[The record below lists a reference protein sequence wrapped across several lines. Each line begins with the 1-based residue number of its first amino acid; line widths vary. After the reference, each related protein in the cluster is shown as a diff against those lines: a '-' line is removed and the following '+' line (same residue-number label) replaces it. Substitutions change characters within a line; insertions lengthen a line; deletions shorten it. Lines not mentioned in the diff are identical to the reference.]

1 MTRFEKWIEQHNSKV
16 DLVCKADFRWFCEDA
31 HKGRCIL
38 YPVCEKYKFANELG
52 KEFIDEAEAY
62 LAEMANFE
70 LDSKELDKVAG
81 GKAGEL
87 CWTNC
92 IPDSWK

>member
-1 MTRFEKWIEQHNSKV
+1 MAEINRSELTKKQLEKALE
-16 DLVCKADFRWFCEDA
+16 CKTAE
-31 HKGRCIL
+31 
-38 YPVCEKYKFANELG
+38 ELMVLAKAEG
-52 KEFIDEAEAY
+52 YEITKDEAEAY

-81 GKAGEL
+81 GTTSEP

-92 IPDSWK
+92 IPDAWR

>member
-1 MTRFEKWIEQHNSKV
+1 MAEINRNKLTKAQLEKALK
-16 DLVCKADFRWFCEDA
+16 CKTAE
-31 HKGRCIL
+31 
-38 YPVCEKYKFANELG
+38 ELMALAKTAG
-52 KEFIDEAEAY
+52 YDITKDEAEAY